1 MKDEIQMLRN
11 ELINWMIGK
20 IISSVDIR
28 TSMSIDS
35 LMIAQKISADFNAK
49 LEQEISDA
57 ATKLLPENSNII
69 YVSIIPIS
77 YEEILNDKL
86 PIDLYQYLY
95 YQSID
100 LKQIIEIMQC
110 ENLYNND
117 ILAYIEQNKFQSLED
132 IPYISDI
139 ISFIY
144 NYNYLQYLKHLKD
157 GKPQP
162 IPNKSPN
169 AYAPDIPDIPDTPD
183 TPNTPDILD
192 TPDTSD
198 TPDTPD
204 TSEPLDIKPTFD
216 PDSILDFYKIHI
228 GFFNEEDR
236 TLLLKLLET
245 GDDLAARILFKSNG
259 NRLTDSFKKMIEH
272 NLITGCQ
279 KIDLQ
284 TWISNNFSF
293 LYRNT
298 IKLFT
303 EDYIEKCISRDYYP
317 CQSPLIEI
325 VNGKIQKFD
334 PSNIR
339 KRNNH

>member
-139 ISFIY
+139 ISPY
-144 NYNYLQYLKHLKD
+144 N
-157 GKPQP
+157 
-162 IPNKSPN
+162 
-169 AYAPDIPDIPDTPD
+169 A
-183 TPNTPDILD
+183 
-192 TPDTSD
+192 
-198 TPDTPD
+198 
-204 TSEPLDIKPTFD
+204 
-216 PDSILDFYKIHI
+216 
-228 GFFNEEDR
+228 
-236 TLLLKLLET
+236 
-245 GDDLAARILFKSNG
+245 
-259 NRLTDSFKKMIEH
+259 
-272 NLITGCQ
+272 
-279 KIDLQ
+279 
-284 TWISNNFSF
+284 
-293 LYRNT
+293 
-298 IKLFT
+298 
-303 EDYIEKCISRDYYP
+303 
-317 CQSPLIEI
+317 
-325 VNGKIQKFD
+325 
-334 PSNIR
+334 
-339 KRNNH
+339 